1 MKNFLHKTAAL
12 VLASAVLI
20 GAVGAAAFE
29 PATSGGLKLAD
40 GVTLTSSTIVREN
53 RNNVELVRENVVEY
67 DTSDDSVRPMVA
79 YGKTLYGRSTI
90 SKIADYLEDEDLTL
104 VAGINGSF
112 FDMNSGIPYGM
123 IVTEGVLRSSGNTL
137 SVGFYEDGTAII
149 GTPELEFSM
158 ETPDGEITEIFYN
171 KALTKSNGIGL
182 YSADY
187 HTSTRS
193 GMDAYHVILE
203 PVDEDE
209 TEIRLGGEI
218 ELEMV
223 GMMESSDCGIAEGT
237 FVLSIAENSIY
248 KTALENMRDLDIGDC
263 ITITASVDRE
273 WEDVYYACG
282 GSDLLIEDGEVC
294 DDFTL
299 DTAEKSAARTA
310 IGIKDDG
317 TVVLYTADGGNGSAG
332 LTLEEL
338 AERMLELGCETALN
352 LDGGGSTTLGAIY
365 PGYDSAST
373 VNTPEDGELRACA
386 NFIYLVRSTPSTV
399 KQAKHLYLYPYHA
412 AIMRG
417 TAVSLNI
424 RAVDANYM
432 PTDVPEEL
440 SFSAMGGTITEE
452 GVFTATTPGK
462 KASIDV
468 EGGSA
473 KGTVELQVIDEPTAL
488 TVKKEN
494 DKAVLSKLIVAGG
507 SKTELTAEA
516 LYYGLKVASQDS
528 CFEWE
533 VDEKLGTVS
542 EQGTFRAANVS
553 APQTGELTVTSGDVS
568 FSVEVT
574 VSPSDPF
581 VDMKNHW
588 ASEYVNTLYF
598 EGVLAG
604 STGSD
609 GKAYYRPDASMTR
622 QEFMVALMRFMKID
636 AADYADVELPFDD
649 ADKIASWALD
659 AVKASYALEYVGGSK
674 QGKKLYVNPTSTISR
689 QEAMVILARTQ
700 ELSDDVDDDVLKQ
713 FSDHKNVADWA
724 RSALAAMVDEGII
737 SGSNGKLN
745 PTGNVKRCEVAK
757 MLYELR

>member
-1 MKNFLHKTAAL
+1 MKRFLHKTAAL
-12 VLASAVLI
+12 LLTAAVLLC
-20 GAVGAAAFE
+20 AVGAAAFE
-29 PATSGGLKLAD
+29 PATSGALKLAD
-40 GVTLTSSTIVREN
+40 GVTLTSGTIVREN
-53 RNNVELVRENVVEY
+53 RNDVEVVRENVVEY
-67 DTSDDSVRPMVA
+67 SPDDDAVRPMVA
-79 YGKTLYGRSTI
+79 YGKTLYGRSTM

-112 FDMNSGIPYGM
+112 FDMSTGIPYGM
-123 IVTEGVLRSSGNTL
+123 IVTEGILRSSGNTL
-137 SVGFYEDGTAII
+137 TVGFYEDGTAII
-149 GTPELEFSM
+149 GTPELEFAM
-158 ETPDGEITEIFYN
+158 ETPDGETTEIFYN
-171 KALTKSNGIGL
+171 KALSKTNGIGL
-182 YSADY
+182 YSSDY
-187 HTSTRS
+187 DTSTRS
-193 GMDAYHVILE
+193 KMDAYHILLE
-203 PVDEDE
+203 PVDD
-209 TEIRLGGEI
+209 TAAIRLGGEI

-223 GMMESSDCGIAEGT
+223 GMMESASCGIAEDT
-237 FVLSIAENSIY
+237 FVLSIAEDTIY
-248 KTALENMRDLDIGDC
+248 KTALENMRDLDVGDT
-263 ITITASVDRE
+263 ITVTASVDRD

-282 GSDLLIEDGEVC
+282 GSDLLVDDGEVC
-294 DDFTL
+294 EDFTL

-317 TVVLYTADGGNGSAG
+317 TIVLYTADGSNGSAG

-338 AERMLELGCETALN
+338 AERMLELDCEIALN

-365 PGYDSAST
+365 PGYESAST
-373 VNTPEDGELRACA
+373 VNTPEDGELRPCA
-386 NFIYLVRSTPSTV
+386 NFIYLVRSTPSST
-399 KQAKHLYLYPYHA
+399 KSAKHLYLYPYHA

-424 RAVDANYM
+424 RAVDGNYM

-440 SFSAMGGTITEE
+440 TFSAMGGTITEE
-452 GVFTATTPGK
+452 GIFTATTPGK

-468 EGGSA
+468 EGDGA
-473 KGTVELQVIDEPTAL
+473 KGSVELQVIDEPTQLTLKKEKDKNAL
-488 TVKKEN
+488 T
-494 DKAVLSKLIVAGG
+494 KLIVAGG

-516 LYYGLKVASQDS
+516 MFYGIKVASQDS

-533 VDEKLGTVS
+533 VDEKLGTIN

-553 APQTGELTVTSGDVS
+553 APQTGEITVTCGDAS
-568 FSVEVT
+568 ASAEVT
-574 VSPSDPF
+574 VSPEDPF
-581 VDMKNHW
+581 ADMKNHW
-588 ASEYVNTLYF
+588 AAEYVNTLYF

-622 QEFMVALMRFMKID
+622 QEFMVALMRFLQVDTAK
-636 AADYADVELPFDD
+636 YADTQLPFDD
-649 ADKIASWALD
+649 TDKIASWALD
-659 AVKASYALEYVGGSK
+659 AVKASYALEYVGGSA

-700 ELSDDVDDDVLKQ
+700 NLPDDVDEDVLKQ

-724 RSALAAMVDEGII
+724 RAALAAMVDDGII

>member
-1 MKNFLHKTAAL
+1 
-12 VLASAVLI
+12 
-20 GAVGAAAFE
+20 
-29 PATSGGLKLAD
+29 
-40 GVTLTSSTIVREN
+40 
-53 RNNVELVRENVVEY
+53 
-67 DTSDDSVRPMVA
+67 
-79 YGKTLYGRSTI
+79 
-90 SKIADYLEDEDLTL
+90 
-104 VAGINGSF
+104 
-112 FDMNSGIPYGM
+112 
-123 IVTEGVLRSSGNTL
+123 
-137 SVGFYEDGTAII
+137 
-149 GTPELEFSM
+149 
-158 ETPDGEITEIFYN
+158 
-171 KALTKSNGIGL
+171 
-182 YSADY
+182 
-187 HTSTRS
+187 TSTRS
-193 GMDAYHVILE
+193 KMDAYHLLLE

-209 TEIRLGGEI
+209 TKIILGGSI

-223 GMMESSDCGIAEGT
+223 GMMESTDCGIAEDT
-237 FVLSIAENSIY
+237 FVLSIAEDTVY
-248 KTALENMRDLDIGDC
+248 KTALEHMRDLEVGDT
-263 ITITASVDRE
+263 ITVTASVERD

-282 GSDLLIEDGEVC
+282 GSDLLVEGGDVC

-317 TVVLYTADGGNGSAG
+317 TIVMYTADGSNGSAG

-338 AERMLELGCETALN
+338 AERMAELGCEIALN

-365 PGYDSAST
+365 PGYESAST
-373 VNTPEDGELRACA
+373 VNTPEDGELRPCA
-386 NFIYLVRSTPSTV
+386 NFIYLVRSTPSS
-399 KQAKHLYLYPYHA
+399 AKSAKYLYLYPYHA

-440 SFSAMGGTITEE
+440 TFSAMGGTITEE
-452 GVFTATTPGK
+452 GIFTATTPGK

-468 EGGSA
+468 EGDGA
-473 KGTVELQVIDEPTAL
+473 KGSVELQVIDEPTGLTLKKEKDKNAL
-488 TVKKEN
+488 T
-494 DKAVLSKLIVAGG
+494 KLIVAGS
-507 SKTELTAEA
+507 SKTDLTAEA
-516 LYYGLKVASQDS
+516 TFYGLTVASQDS

-533 VDEKLGTVS
+533 VDEKLGTVN

-553 APQTGELTVTSGDVS
+553 APQTGEITVTCGDVS
-568 FSVEVT
+568 ATAEVT

-581 VDMKNHW
+581 ADMKNHW
-588 ASEYVNTLYF
+588 AAEYVNTLYF

-622 QEFMVALMRFMKID
+622 QEFMVALMRFLQVD
-636 AADYADVELPFDD
+636 AAKYADTELPFDD
-649 ADKIASWALD
+649 SEKIASWALD

-674 QGKKLYVNPTSTISR
+674 QGKKLYVNPTATISR
-689 QEAMVILARTQ
+689 QEAMVILERTQ
-700 ELSDDVDDDVLKQ
+700 NLYDEYTDEDVLKQ

-724 RSALAAMVDEGII
+724 RSALAAMVEEGII